1 MTKLLTLLNK
11 CPLQNNDEDD
21 DEDGEK
27 LWREIAME
35 RISRSMD
42 AALTAIY
49 IMTSPKM
56 PKQVFLDDV
65 IERIIMFG
73 KFQLTNTIYPEFD
86 PVYRIISKEKGEYKL
101 KG

>member
-1 MTKLLTLLNK
+1 M
-11 CPLQNNDEDD
+11 LQDNDD
-21 DEDGEK
+21 DEDEEGQK

-35 RISRSMD
+35 RVGRSMD

-56 PKQVFLDDV
+56 PKHVFLEDV
-65 IERIIMFG
+65 IDRLVMFG

-86 PVYRIISKEKGEYKL
+86 PVYRILSKEKGNCFLYVLFCEKKYH
-101 KG
+101 